1 MAWAPSPRLFA
12 TSLRGEVRLGAW
24 VNGRA
29 RTLLP
34 ASSIRSEKILVIV
47 PVPVTIWAPPRIA
60 P

>member
-1 MAWAPSPRLFA
+1 MAWSPSPRLFA
-12 TSLRGEVRLGAW
+12 GRGALRGLG
-24 VNGRA
+24 GRA
-29 RTLLP
+29 RSLLP